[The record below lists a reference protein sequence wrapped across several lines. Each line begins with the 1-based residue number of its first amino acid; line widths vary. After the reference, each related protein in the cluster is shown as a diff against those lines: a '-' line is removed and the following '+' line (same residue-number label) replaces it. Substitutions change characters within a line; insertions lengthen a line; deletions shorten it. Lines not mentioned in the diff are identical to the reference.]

1 MKKISVMTLLLMMG
15 ACATAPEEPGLPDYN
30 YLASHMNVVGKTSK
44 YVVYEYADV
53 RVDEI
58 APVAALYCN
67 DQNGKTA
74 ELYDI
79 SLRPDHRRRATFIC
93 K

>member
-1 MKKISVMTLLLMMG
+1 MKKFLIIALLLITG
-15 ACATAPEEPGLPDYN
+15 ACTTAKDDKLPDYN
-30 YLASHMNVVGKTSK
+30 YLASHVNVIGKTSK

-58 APVAALYCN
+58 ALLAALYCN
-67 DQNGKTA
+67 DQDGKTA

-79 SLRPDHRRRATFIC
+79 ALRTDYRRRATFIC